1 MVNVP
6 QHLRAI
12 VRWITAN
19 GAWLF
24 LLLVGA
30 WTGAALYRRKTNQIN
45 SVATALAVERAKT
58 QVKVLQAQREALRP
72 QDEAAANAIMK
83 LSAKITDQ
91 KKLIAELHSGKAW
104 EEMRDDEVSR
114 ALREARL

>member
-1 MVNVP
+1 MANLL
-6 QHLRAI
+6 QHLRTSWQW
-12 VRWITAN
+12 VQHN
-19 GAWLF
+19 GAWLL

-30 WTGAALYRRKTNQIN
+30 WTGAALYRRKTNQVN
-45 SVATALAVERAKT
+45 SVAAALAVERAKA
-58 QVKVLQAQREALRP
+58 QVTVLRAQRAALKP
-72 QDEAAANAIMK
+72 QDEAAANAILK